1 MFFFLLTGCENK
13 EEILKNK
20 YIDIKN
26 HLLDNKKYMNSDELP
41 LDIMFDVDR
50 IDEENVKLKII
61 FSNPSENMREIRAM
75 AIHNYYEE
83 ELFPTIGVFDEKKE
97 LLLDSD
103 NELVLKSNI
112 KTTKNVS
119 KLDLQFNVWFEYK
132 NDSGELKEIFY
143 KTT

>member
-1 MFFFLLTGCENK
+1 
-13 EEILKNK
+13 
-20 YIDIKN
+20 
-26 HLLDNKKYMNSDELP
+26 MNSDELP